1 MPTVALSG
9 TLQNIVR
16 SDLLQ
21 ENLVVHAVP
30 WAHMRTFDAYA
41 TPLAAAPTSDD
52 LGLSGGAHGTAS
64 PMLISTTSSGTTI
77 TQKVRFE
84 YVMPAHYIPA
94 GRVYIRIHSRV
105 EVTANVSATVDVIAY
120 ESNKEAGISADL
132 CITGA
137 TTINS
142 ATWASRDFIL
152 TATALTVG
160 DRLDVLVTVA
170 LDDTGATNACIA
182 NIGSIEVLFD
192 SKG

>member
-1 MPTVALSG
+1 MPTVALTG

-52 LGLSGGAHGTAS
+52 LGLSGGTHGTAT
-64 PMLISTTSSGTTI
+64 PMVISTTSSGTTI
-77 TQKVRFE
+77 TQKLRFE

-94 GRVYIRIHSRV
+94 GRVYIRLHSRV
-105 EVTANVSATVDVIAY
+105 AVAAAVSATVDVICY
-120 ESNKEAGISADL
+120 ESNSEAGVSADL

-142 ATWASRDFIL
+142 DVWADKDFIL

-160 DRLDVLVTVA
+160 SRLDVLVTVA
-170 LDDTGATNACIA
+170 LDDTGGANACIA